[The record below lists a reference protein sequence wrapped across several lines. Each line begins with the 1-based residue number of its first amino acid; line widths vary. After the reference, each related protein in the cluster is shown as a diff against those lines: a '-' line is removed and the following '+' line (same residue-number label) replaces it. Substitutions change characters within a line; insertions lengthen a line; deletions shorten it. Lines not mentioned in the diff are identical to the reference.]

1 MKISPRIKPFLI
13 HLSLSAF
20 VAVAVAAI
28 IFFVWYPYP
37 YRTISGGAQ
46 LFFMIV
52 SIDVIMG
59 PLCTL
64 IICKPEKSRLALGF
78 DYTTIALVQL
88 AALAYGTWTMAVARP
103 VHMVFEK
110 DLFRVAHAT
119 EIEKKLLKDTPPG
132 INALPLTGPDMLS
145 IKMPEDNKE
154 KDKSLDLALSGA
166 LEAFQPAL
174 WVPYD
179 GKGAF
184 EASREMEEL
193 RKKLPKA
200 GQAID
205 AAVRAAGAPEADLR
219 WTVVVGRQ
227 FVTWTALLDRTG
239 RIAAYVPLDP
249 DINTPLLEGKKGA
262 ASAAASAAAPAASAA
277 SAPAPKSSSAS
288 AA

>member
-1 MKISPRIKPFLI
+1 MKVSPRIKPFLI
-13 HLSLSAF
+13 HLCLSAV
-20 VAVAVAAI
+20 VALVVAAV
-28 IFFVWYPYP
+28 IFFVWYPHP

-78 DYTTIALVQL
+78 DYCTIGLVQL
-88 AALAYGTWTMAVARP
+88 AALAYGAWTMAVARP

-119 EIEKKLLKDTPPG
+119 EIEKDLLGDTPPG

-145 IKMPEDNKE
+145 IKMPEKADQKNT
-154 KDKSLDLALSGA
+154 SLDLALAGT

-179 GKGAF
+179 GKAAF
-184 EASREMEEL
+184 AAAREMDEL
-193 RKKLPKA
+193 RKRLPKA
-200 GQAID
+200 DAEID
-205 AAVRAAGAPEADLR
+205 AAVRAAGVPESDLR

-227 FVTWTALLDRTG
+227 FVTWTALLDRQG
-239 RIAAYVPLDP
+239 RIATYLPYDP
-249 DINTPLLEGKKGA
+249 DIDTPLVEAPAGKK
-262 ASAAASAAAPAASAA
+262 ASGAASAA
-277 SAPAPKSSSAS
+277 SAAS
-288 AA
+288 GV